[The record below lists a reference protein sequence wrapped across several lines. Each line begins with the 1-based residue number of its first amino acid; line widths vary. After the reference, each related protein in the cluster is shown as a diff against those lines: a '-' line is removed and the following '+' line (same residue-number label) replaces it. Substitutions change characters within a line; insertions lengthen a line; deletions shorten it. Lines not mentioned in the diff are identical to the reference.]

1 MITYNGTQL
10 IEYTKA
16 LADFLEEHNY
26 NLKHIAVELNGK
38 IVKRADYARTK
49 LQDGDVLEIVTFV
62 GGG

>member
-10 IEYTKA
+10 TEYRKN
-16 LADFLEEHNY
+16 LADFIENHGY
-26 NLKHIAVELNGK
+26 KLKHIAVELNGK
-38 IVKRADYARTK
+38 IVKSADYSRTK